1 MDNFITTA
9 KNDKIVSGD
18 DEFYT
23 NTGQEDFLDENN
35 NPITKENNDT
45 VFAKKIFRDN
55 GSYRLMIKCDSSS
68 RPVDPNN
75 QLGNQKDSYS
85 SAYRQDSKFIM
96 VNQKAFDYYISFLKT
111 GVHKC
116 SITNQILYKIK

>member
-1 MDNFITTA
+1 MDDFITTA

-23 NTGQEDFLDENN
+23 TTGQEDFLDENN
-35 NPITKENNDT
+35 NPRTKENNDT

-68 RPVDPNN
+68 KPIDPNN
-75 QLGNQKDSYS
+75 QLGNEQDSYS
-85 SAYRQDSKFIM
+85 SAYRQGSKFIM

-111 GVHKC
+111 GVK
-116 SITNQILYKIK
+116 SWLLNTERELI